1 MPSEPIELSIVTAA
15 RNECGNVEGFLRG
28 ALAAVAEL
36 GVTAEIVFIDDGS
49 GDGTAAA
56 VEEFI
61 RASGAGNIR
70 LLRHRQP
77 SGLSAALATG
87 FAQARGRLVC
97 LVPADLESL
106 PQDDVPR
113 LYRAMDARTDVVCG
127 RRLRRGDG
135 KDLSSRVYAFGNR
148 LLFSV
153 RVHDGNWIKLVRREK
168 LAGLW
173 IYPDWHRF
181 LMAMLAR
188 RGCRIKEVETLWH
201 RRQSGKSKYGLARIP
216 AGIAGAIAVKTF
228 LSFRDRALLF
238 FLWVA
243 LWLGLGAL
251 VLAVAAIWAGHRA
264 LIWVPAWVL
273 CGAMLSAGAVALALG
288 LVLEFGRWER
298 GPPAPAPLVDADS
311 PAQ

>member
-1 MPSEPIELSIVTAA
+1 MTAA

-36 GVTAEIVFIDDGS
+36 GVRAEIVFIDDGS
-49 GDGTAAA
+49 KDGTAAA
-56 VEEFI
+56 VEDFI
-61 RASGAGNIR
+61 RQHGVDSIR

-77 SGLSAALATG
+77 SGLSAALSTG

-106 PQDDVPR
+106 PQDDIPL
-113 LYRAMDARTDVVCG
+113 LYRALDARTDVVCG

-135 KDLSSRVYAFGNR
+135 KDLSSRVYGFGNR
-148 LLFSV
+148 LLFGV
-153 RVHDGNWIKLVRREK
+153 RVHDGNWIKLIRREK
-168 LAGLW
+168 LEGLS

-181 LMAMLAR
+181 LMAMLVR
-188 RGCRIKEVETLWH
+188 RGCRVKEVETLWH
-201 RRQSGKSKYGLARIP
+201 RRQSGKSKYGVARIP
-216 AGIAGAIAVKTF
+216 AGIAGAVAVKTF

-243 LWLGLGAL
+243 LWLGLGAII
-251 VLAVAAIWAGHRA
+251 LAVAAIWAGRRTA
-264 LIWVPAWVL
+264 IWVPGWVL
-273 CGAMLSAGAVALALG
+273 CGTMLGVGAVALALG
-288 LVLEFGRWER
+288 LVLEFRRWER
-298 GPPAPAPLVDADS
+298 GPPAPVPLLDADS